1 MLLTARTRQQEG
13 SMRYRLEQRI
23 ETLAQN
29 AVMKDGRIEATF
41 SVGQV
46 RYSHWDFDPNK
57 GWPSDC
63 WLAEASIEAEN
74 YKAAFRIFRQ
84 DLNRVV
90 PRISLISQTYIDF
103 LQQPFLIVKDGEHVG
118 FLRYRR
124 KRTGVGLMFVEDHRE
139 ALVRLLADPSIP
151 EEFYYYWNDVVNAVG
166 YTPKLLLMCSAIE
179 CLTRIRH
186 GEKDWG
192 KVEQVL
198 GRELKEDLYGTKGNS
213 STGLRH
219 RLTHGEYLGA
229 NDSGKDYVELIH
241 KKVMAY
247 FNDHILNERLLE
259 LNVINPQRHFVGSV
273 EGGAWF
279 IKPRNPG
286 GLSLKIVIEDFA
298 KNDVNGL
305 EHHELVY
312 DGSLEASY

>member
-1 MLLTARTRQQEG
+1 
-13 SMRYRLEQRI
+13 MRYRIEQRI
-23 ETLAQN
+23 ETLAEN
-29 AVMKDGRIEATF
+29 AVMKEGRIEAAF

-46 RYSHWDFDPNK
+46 RYSHWDFDPNR

-63 WLAEASIEAEN
+63 WLAEALINADN

-84 DLNRVV
+84 DLSRVV

-103 LQQPFLIVKDGEHVG
+103 LHQPFLIVKDGEQVG
-118 FLRYRR
+118 FLRYTR
-124 KRTGVGLMFVEDHRE
+124 KRAGVGLMFVEDHQQ

-186 GEKDWG
+186 GEKDWT
-192 KVEQVL
+192 KVERVL
-198 GRELKEDLYGTKGNS
+198 GRELKEDLFGTKENP

-219 RLTHGEYLGA
+219 RLTHGEYFGA
-229 NDSGKDYVELIH
+229 DDSGKNYVELIH

-247 FNDHILNERLLE
+247 FNDHVLKEPLLALE
-259 LNVINPQRHFVGSV
+259 VVNPQRHFVGSV
-273 EGGAWF
+273 EGGSWF
-279 IKPRNPG
+279 IKPRNPSE
-286 GLSLKIVIEDFA
+286 LSLKSVLADFT
-298 KNDVNGL
+298 KN
-305 EHHELVY
+305 
-312 DGSLEASY
+312 